1 MHRSRSPARPR
12 GDPRGRTERR
22 SRSRSPSHPSTD
34 PKSWS
39 EGRQGY
45 RRSRSRSRSPR
56 RGSGRIEHRPRQ
68 TRKERWDSGCEEQ
81 QERESGHPNRMGN
94 HGREWREY
102 RAHER
107 YEDRTKAKEAESR
120 RSNPPTEADGSA
132 QDDTVEDEE
141 AKMMALM
148 GIPVGFGSSKG
159 QQVDDPKA
167 NVGDAMVKTKRQAR
181 QYMNRRGGF
190 NRPLP
195 SEKTGQRHLY
205 GQ

>member
-1 MHRSRSPARPR
+1 MV
-12 GDPRGRTERR
+12 
-22 SRSRSPSHPSTD
+22 
-34 PKSWS
+34 
-39 EGRQGY
+39 
-45 RRSRSRSRSPR
+45 
-56 RGSGRIEHRPRQ
+56 
-68 TRKERWDSGCEEQ
+68 
-81 QERESGHPNRMGN
+81 N
-94 HGREWREY
+94 HGRENREG

-107 YEDRTKAKEAESR
+107 YEERTNAKESEPS
-120 RSNPPTEADGSA
+120 RSNPPAEAHGSA
-132 QDDTVEDEE
+132 LDDTVEDEE

-148 GIPVGFGSSKG
+148 GIPVGFGSTKG